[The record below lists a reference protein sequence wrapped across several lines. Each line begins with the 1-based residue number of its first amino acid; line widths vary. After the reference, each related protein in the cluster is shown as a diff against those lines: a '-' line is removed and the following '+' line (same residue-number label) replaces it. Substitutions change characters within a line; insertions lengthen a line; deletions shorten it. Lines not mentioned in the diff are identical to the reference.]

1 MEKNLVLD
9 PDRRQDSFPETVE
22 VADRYVFTA
31 LPADKHHIVAIN
43 NLSERK
49 EGGRDRENH

>member
-1 MEKNLVLD
+1 MEIILVLD
-9 PDRRQDSFPETVE
+9 PDRREDPLPKTVE
-22 VADRYVFTA
+22 VADRYIFTA
-31 LPADKHHIVAIN
+31 LPADEHHIVAIN